1 MQIPGTIE
9 MKKSK
14 ISFLREKKVDG
25 QWVFDSFAVENKK
38 NKIAEQ
44 FHRSRNGQY
53 LQIEKNQM
61 PNKFSSDWCCALQP
75 IC

>member
-25 QWVFDSFAVENKK
+25 QWVFDSFAVEN
-38 NKIAEQ
+38 
-44 FHRSRNGQY
+44 
-53 LQIEKNQM
+53 
-61 PNKFSSDWCCALQP
+61 
-75 IC
+75 